1 MKYVLLQ
8 LADINNIDIIEHIFA
23 VEPSENDDLSIIPGI
38 SRVPLP
44 PVHKSQAF
52 ARTVLDRHVPSL
64 VLQIETNLLI
74 RSHLTII
81 TSEDIQ
87 TIPNTISTMA
97 SQSTGQAIFV
107 FDLSPSFINGVKFM

>member
-1 MKYVLLQ
+1 MKYILLQ

-52 ARTVLDRHVPSL
+52 ARTVLDRHVPRL

-74 RSHLTII
+74 RSHLAII

-87 TIPNTISTMA
+87 TIPNTIRTMA

-107 FDLSPSFINGVKFM
+107 FDLSPSFVNGVKFM